1 MMTNRLRRILGS
13 VAVVGTAVAAGY
25 VAYRI
30 HRRSGASDEELERP
44 MAGDGEVPDP
54 NYRSD
59 RAILIHAR
67 PEEIW
72 PWLVQM
78 GWGRGGFYSY
88 DWVDQL
94 LGFLDRPSSEDVLPQ
109 YQMLRSGDL
118 IPMGTHN
125 VPVLVVDPNRA
136 LVVGSPDPRVEA
148 TWSIGLY
155 PVDGESTRL
164 VSRMRA
170 RGRWTME
177 SLPLALAA
185 YPGEFLMTRKWMLG
199 IKRRAEAAADRRRLG
214 RVRIRVAS

>member
-1 MMTNRLRRILGS
+1 MSRKRAGRVVGGI
-13 VAVVGTAVAAGY
+13 AVVGAAIAAGY
-25 VAYRI
+25 AAYRM
-30 HRRSGASDEELERP
+30 HRRWGVSDDELDRP
-44 MAGDGEVPDP
+44 MAGDGEVQSP

-59 RAILIHAR
+59 RAVLIHAR

-94 LGFLDRPSSEDVLPQ
+94 IGFLDRPSADEILPQ
-109 YQMLRSGDL
+109 YQFLRSGDV

-136 LVVGSPDPRVEA
+136 LVLGSPDPRIDA

-155 PVDGESTRL
+155 PVDGESTRI

-170 RGRWTME
+170 CGRWSME
-177 SLPLALAA
+177 SLPVALAA
-185 YPGEFLMTRKWMLG
+185 YPGELLMTRKWMLG
-199 IKRRAEAAADRRRLG
+199 IKRRAEAAADRRRAVRN
-214 RVRIRVAS
+214 RVRVA